1 MSMDPNFSVS
11 TRNKQEEM
19 VSSNLSKFE
28 SKYENASGQ
37 LELTNGKESW
47 YFRTG

>member
-1 MSMDPNFSVS
+1 MSMDPNYSVS
-11 TRNKQEEM
+11 ARNIQEEM

-28 SKYENASGQ
+28 PKYENASGQ

-47 YFRTG
+47 YLRNG